1 MTEIADRQADRVARS
16 FAPQADK
23 YVTSLVHAQGPDLDQ
38 LAACL
43 AAHRPARVLD
53 IGTGGGHA
61 AYVAAAHAG
70 HVTATDLLA
79 EMLAAVTAE
88 AARRGITNLATI
100 QSPAEKLPLPD
111 ADFDAVITRFSAH
124 HWTDLQ
130 AGLREAG
137 RVCRPGGI
145 GVFLDAASPLGVPSS
160 AAGTLGTA
168 AMDSFLQAIELLR
181 DPSHARDYCE
191 AEWRAGLTAAG
202 FAVTAVTWRQLR
214 MDFPVWTARMGT
226 PELQQRA
233 IRALQ
238 DSVSAPVRAHFALE
252 PDGSFMLDTIVIEAI
267 RE

>member
-1 MTEIADRQADRVARS
+1 MTDLQDRQADQVARS
-16 FAPQADK
+16 FAPQAAK
-23 YVTSLVHAQGPDLDQ
+23 YVTSLVHAHGPDLDQ
-38 LAACL
+38 LAAAL
-43 AAHRPARVLD
+43 AAHRPARLLD

-88 AARRGITNLATI
+88 AARRGITNLATL
-100 QSPAEKLPLPD
+100 QAPAERLPLPD
-111 ADFDAVITRFSAH
+111 AEFDAVITRFSAH
-124 HWTDLQ
+124 HWTDLH

-137 RVCRPGGI
+137 RVCRPGGAGI
-145 GVFLDAASPLGVPSS
+145 FLDAASPLGVPSS
-160 AAGTLGTA
+160 AGGLGTA

-202 FAVTAVTWRQLR
+202 FTLTALTWRRLR
-214 MDFPVWTARMGT
+214 MDFPVWTARMAT
-226 PELQQRA
+226 PAPAQAA

-238 DSVSAPVRAHFALE
+238 DGASAPVRAHFALE
-252 PDGSFMLDTIVIEAI
+252 PDGSFLLDTIAIEAT
-267 RE
+267 RD